1 MGTLRFGASACLAA
15 SVALWLSAGPIAGHG
30 VEGETP
36 QALGSK
42 QFVYADF
49 ERVENGRVVS
59 NNGGLVYLHAYAEN
73 QTMLPA
79 FKGVEGL
86 DPPGPELVRVKP
98 DDPNRLAKF
107 DFDIKPPNQYA
118 GIVLEVVG
126 HPRTEGGE
134 YVPDDVR
141 EYKTL
146 AMQVFATGIE
156 TMRFEV
162 KSRGFGMDRPLD
174 QGWPQVSFKPSQG
187 LNTYRIP
194 LRTFG
199 QPSWVTDTRYDPKD
213 LLEKLTSVA
222 VTAYCDSCR
231 HMTGMVIVDNVV
243 FEK

>member
-1 MGTLRFGASACLAA
+1 MRSCRIGAGVCLAA
-15 SVALWLSAGPIAGHG
+15 LAIWIATG
-30 VEGETP
+30 VEAVRG
-36 QALGSK
+36 QDRKSNQL
-42 QFVYADF
+42 VYADF

-73 QTMLPA
+73 QTMLPG

-98 DDPNRLAKF
+98 DDPNHLAKF

-126 HPRTEGGE
+126 HPQAADGT
-134 YVPDDVR
+134 YVTDDVSGF
-141 EYKTL
+141 KNL
-146 AMQVFATGIE
+146 AVQVYATGIE
-156 TMRFEV
+156 TMRLEV
-162 KSRGFGMDRPLD
+162 KSRGYGMDRPLD
-174 QGWPQVSFKPSQG
+174 QGWPQVSFKPTQG

-213 LLEKLTSVA
+213 LLKKLTSVA
-222 VTAYCDSCR
+222 ITAYCDDCR
-231 HMTGMVIVDNVV
+231 HMTGMIIVDNIV